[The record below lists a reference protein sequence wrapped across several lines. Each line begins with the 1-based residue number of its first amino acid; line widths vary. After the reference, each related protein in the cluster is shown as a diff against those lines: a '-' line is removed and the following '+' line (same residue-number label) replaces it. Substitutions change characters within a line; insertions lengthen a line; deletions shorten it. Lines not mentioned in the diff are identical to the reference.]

1 MAPRCQ
7 AAWWPK
13 TRNSRGGAKAG
24 PEHGS
29 TLASSVVARIEEVIS
44 GTRLPNPNSSSWPLL
59 PMTTNNT
66 VPAADETLLPGLR
79 FRLIHV
85 FYAMTLLGAALAT
98 FGAAGL
104 PLAVPILGFWA
115 SVFFSR
121 SRPRALARGCLVVL
135 ICFCLISLLLPAVQ
149 TARESARRAQCA
161 NNLKQLAYAL
171 HNYHSDHGVFP
182 PAFVPDRDGRPTHS
196 WRVLLLPYVEEKS
209 RYDKYNFNEPWD
221 GPNNSRLLNPVP
233 WVYACPSDRRAV
245 RGTSLWTSY
254 VAVVG
259 PRTAWPGASA
269 RKMSEITDGTAST
282 ILVMED
288 QSTNIPWMD
297 PRDLTLDEALGILT
311 SPDRQFASPHRRED
325 FFYEYSGGRYVATAD
340 GRVSYQFYGLPRDVW
355 SALLTIDDGVAT
367 SELDWTVGA
376 DDWKRPKVGNFYR
389 LAVFVLLTLLPLPW
403 VWRKPKPAEMQAQDI
418 DA

>member
-1 MAPRCQ
+1 MTANHAPPPAEQR
-7 AAWWPK
+7 P
-13 TRNSRGGAKAG
+13 
-24 PEHGS
+24 P
-29 TLASSVVARIEEVIS
+29 S
-44 GTRLPNPNSSSWPLL
+44 G
-59 PMTTNNT
+59 
-66 VPAADETLLPGLR
+66 
-79 FRLIHV
+79 FRYCLVHA
-85 FYAMTLLGAALAT
+85 FYAISLLAASLAT
-98 FGAAGL
+98 FGVAGL
-104 PLAVPILGFWA
+104 PLAVLILGFWA

-121 SRPRALARGCLVVL
+121 SRPRALVRGCLVVL
-135 ICFCLISLLLPAVQ
+135 ICFCLISLSLPAFQ
-149 TARESARRAQCA
+149 SARESARRVQCA

-182 PAFVPDRDGRPTHS
+182 PAFIPDKDGKPMHS

-221 GPNNSRLLNPVP
+221 GPNNSKLLNPVP
-233 WVYACPSDRRAV
+233 WVYACPSDIRTA
-245 RGTSLWTSY
+245 RGTSPWTSY

-288 QSTNIPWMD
+288 QSTNIPWME
-297 PRDLTLDEALGILT
+297 PRDLTLDAALGILT
-311 SPDRQFASPHRRED
+311 SPDRHFASPHRRED
-325 FFYEYSGGRYVATAD
+325 FFYEYSGGRYVASAD
-340 GRVSYQFYGLPRDVW
+340 ATISYQFNGLPRHVW

-389 LAVFVLLTLLPLPW
+389 LAVFVLLTFLPLPW
-403 VWRKPKPAEMQAQDI
+403 VWRKPKPAETPGRDI